1 MHEQPEK
8 TKEGYNSICVFIV
21 PRDEKLSKERI
32 AQENYD
38 DLYRDVTT
46 APSGTVAE
54 VVSRWLSTAAKV
66 HPGAFI
72 TTSSQIALVLSL
84 WICRSV
90 WIAVLLF
97 VVSVVGQVC
106 EVLRAH
112 HGARSRKRKTNP
124 NPHGGA

>member
-8 TKEGYNSICVFIV
+8 TKEEYNSVCVFIV
-21 PRDEKLSKERI
+21 PTDEKLPKERT

-38 DLYRDVTT
+38 DLYRDVTP
-46 APSGTVAE
+46 APSSTVAE
-54 VVSRWLSTAAKV
+54 VVSHWLSTAAKV

-72 TTSSQIALVLSL
+72 TTSSQIALVFSL

-90 WIAVLLF
+90 WIAVMLF
-97 VVSVVGQVC
+97 AVSVVGQAC
-106 EVLRAH
+106 EALRAH

-124 NPHGGA
+124 NSHGGA